1 MERKQLRNF
10 RKLLWGVGAVF
21 LAGAFLSFVF
31 LAKTPQTH
39 QAILIGYCYALC
51 LGVAIWLV
59 QRLIISRLTVFSAP
73 QQWLL
78 KTLVY
83 TIAISTAYLT
93 GLVFQTIL
101 LLPAESL
108 SQFAFDHL
116 WKALVFVA
124 SLPFSRETSETILT
138 PQSRSV
144 LISFFAVLFLIGLV
158 SMVGSFVEL
167 RWQES
172 RRKQAVER
180 AELTALRA
188 QIEPH
193 FLFNSLN
200 TIASLIRKNPAQAEK
215 VLLQLSDILRYLF
228 QNSSR
233 EAIELS
239 REIEFTRQYI
249 ALLQARFEKN
259 LQVQWQQSLQHDSH
273 YVPALLLQPVIENAV
288 RHGWPENGAAL
299 SIDVNIAEN
308 ENNIS
313 VVIKD
318 NGKGIS
324 PEKLKKLPLPGHA
337 LENISE
343 RLYLLFKKRDLLK
356 ITSTEGS
363 GTRVEIIIPKST
375 KPATRNSNREGLI
388 PTNIQG

>member
-1 MERKQLRNF
+1 MEHKQHSNIK
-10 RKLLWGVGAVF
+10 KLIGSFGAVF

-31 LAKTPQTH
+31 LAQTPYAH
-39 QAILIGYCYALC
+39 QAILIGYFYALC
-51 LGVAIWLV
+51 LGAAIWLV
-59 QRLIISRLTVFSAP
+59 HRLIISRLTVFSAP

-93 GLVFQTIL
+93 GLVFQTVF

-108 SQFAFDHL
+108 SQFAFDHF
-116 WKALVFVA
+116 WKALIFVA
-124 SLPFSRETSETILT
+124 TLPFSRETSEPILT
-138 PQSRSV
+138 SQSRSL

-233 EAIELS
+233 ESIELS

-299 SIDVNIAEN
+299 RIDVNIAER
-308 ENNIS
+308 EDDIS
-313 VVIKD
+313 VNIKD

-324 PEKLKKLPLPGHA
+324 PEKLKNLPLPGHA

-356 ITSTEGS
+356 ITSSEGS
-363 GTRVEIIIPKST
+363 GTMVEIIILKSET
-375 KPATRNSNREGLI
+375 QTGKV
-388 PTNIQG
+388 